1 MNSLFKKEKFEKN
14 HNISKTLN
22 ISKFFWIFSSKS
34 LKTSKIASKNCKQK
48 LLSEIASTL
57 WFQLEDMFQL
67 IVTPQGI
74 EKVTIQLI
82 DTPTKVYA
90 IGARLFLSK
99 VPLEVLQNWVLIQLI
114 VTPHILGKVQG
125 QIKEVCRLIEPCLLI
140 GTREYVYTHGLLKNW
155 IMVLC
160 IKYAW
165 PIKSFKTG
173 PPYGLLCAHELMFS
187 AQEVLCSFYSLRMHN
202 STPKSTFFFHN
213 CATCCHD

>member
-1 MNSLFKKEKFEKN
+1 MYHLYTWRYSNKRVG
-14 HNISKTLN
+14 H
-22 ISKFFWIFSSKS
+22 FFAPD
-34 LKTSKIASKNCKQK
+34 L
-48 LLSEIASTL
+48 TL

-140 GTREYVYTHGLLKNW
+140 GTRE
-155 IMVLC
+155 
-160 IKYAW
+160 
-165 PIKSFKTG
+165 
-173 PPYGLLCAHELMFS
+173 
-187 AQEVLCSFYSLRMHN
+187 
-202 STPKSTFFFHN
+202 
-213 CATCCHD
+213 